1 MAISPKLEMRQGQSL
16 VMTPQLQQAI
26 KLLQLSS
33 LEIAAYVEQELE
45 SNPLLERAD
54 GGESGSETRDDAAE
68 ADRAAGDAVAAVQD
82 ATTDS
87 AERDS
92 GANLDAEFEAVH
104 PDASPAAASAPG
116 FSEGSGIFP
125 ERRGDNAFDEENSD
139 LEQVPSRETTLREH
153 LLAQLAMEISD
164 TVDRAIGASLIDQLD
179 EAGYLSAPIADIAT
193 RLDCPLPKVEAV
205 LARVQRFDPPG
216 IAARSLKECLALQLQ
231 DRNRYDPVIAKLLD
245 HLDLLARRDMT
256 QLMRLC
262 GVDAE
267 DMADMIRELKRLDPK
282 PGLAFDRPVLQ
293 TMIPDVFVRR
303 DGQGGW
309 RVELNNDTLPRVLVN
324 MRYFTRVSGK
334 AVAKADRAYLSECLA
349 TANWLVR
356 SLDQRA
362 NTILKVSSEIVRQQE
377 AFFNHGVRQLRPLN
391 LRAIAEAISM
401 HESTVSRV
409 TTSKYMA
416 TPRGI
421 FELKYFFT
429 ASIAAADGGAAHSA
443 EAVRD
448 RIRDLIANE
457 TAEDVLSDDQI
468 VDILRRSGI
477 EIARRTVAKYRDALR
492 LPSSVQRRR
501 SKGLDGQNS

>member
-1 MAISPKLEMRQGQSL
+1 MAITPKLELRQGQSL

-26 KLLQLSS
+26 KLLQFSS

-45 SNPLLERAD
+45 RNPLLERAD
-54 GGESGSETRDDAAE
+54 GGESGGETREDTPEAEGAAL
-68 ADRAAGDAVAAVQD
+68 DGAASVQD

-87 AERDS
+87 ALRDS
-92 GANLDAEFEAVH
+92 GSGLDADFEAVF
-104 PDASPAAASAPG
+104 PDAAPG
-116 FSEGSGIFP
+116 DGAEPGFAESSGIFP
-125 ERRGDNAFDEENSD
+125 ERRGGNSFDEENAS
-139 LEQVPSRETTLREH
+139 LEQVPGRELTLREH
-153 LLAQLAMEISD
+153 LLAQMAIEIPD
-164 TVDRAIGASLIDQLD
+164 PIDRAIGASLIDQID
-179 EAGYLSAPIADIAT
+179 EAGYLAGSLAETAA
-193 RLDCPLPKVEAV
+193 RLNCPLQRAEGV
-205 LARVQRFDPPG
+205 LERLQRFDPPG
-216 IAARSLKECLALQLQ
+216 IAARSLKECLALQLK
-231 DRNRYDPVIAKLLD
+231 DRNRYDPAIAKLLD
-245 HLDLLARRDMT
+245 HLDLLARRDT
-256 QLMRLC
+256 AQLMRLC

-282 PGLAFDRPVLQ
+282 PGLTFDRPVLQ

-303 DGQGGW
+303 DGEGGW
-309 RVELNNDTLPRVLVN
+309 RIELNNDTLPRVLVN
-324 MRYFTRVSGK
+324 MRYLASIDGK
-334 AVAKADRAYLSECLA
+334 AKDKAARTYLSECLA
-349 TANWLVR
+349 SANWLVR

-362 NTILKVSSEIVRQQE
+362 NTILKVSTEIVRQQE
-377 AFFNHGVRQLRPLN
+377 AFFNHGVRHLRPLN
-391 LRAIAEAISM
+391 LRAIAEAINM

-443 EAVRD
+443 EAVRH

-457 TAEDVLSDDQI
+457 PEDAVLSDDQI

-477 EIARRTVAKYRDALR
+477 DIARRTVAKYREALR

-501 SKGLDGQNS
+501 AKGLDGRES

>member
-1 MAISPKLEMRQGQSL
+1 MAITPKLEMRQGQSL

-54 GGESGSETRDDAAE
+54 GGESASETRDDASQT
-68 ADRAAGDAVAAVQD
+68 DRAAADAVIVQD

-92 GANLDAEFEAVH
+92 GASLDAEFEAVY
-104 PDASPAAASAPG
+104 PDASPADGAEPG

-125 ERRGDNAFDEENSD
+125 ERRGGNAFDEENAD
-139 LEQVPSRETTLREH
+139 LEQVPSRDVTLREH
-153 LLAQLAMEISD
+153 LLAQLAMEIPD
-164 TVDRAIGASLIDQLD
+164 PIDRAIGASLIDQVD
-179 EAGYLSAPIADIAT
+179 EAGYLSAPLAETAA
-193 RLDCPLPKVEAV
+193 RLDCPLTQVEAV
-205 LARVQRFDPPG
+205 LARLQRFDPPG

-231 DRNRYDPVIAKLLD
+231 DRNRYDPAIAKLLD
-245 HLDLLARRDMT
+245 HLDLLARRDMA
-256 QLMRLC
+256 QLMKVC
-262 GVDAE
+262 GVDSE

-334 AVAKADRAYLSECLA
+334 AVAKADRTYLSECLA

-362 NTILKVSSEIVRQQE
+362 NTILKVASEIVRQQD
-377 AFFNHGVRQLRPLN
+377 AFFNHGVRHLRPLN

-457 TAEDVLSDDQI
+457 TADAVLSDDQI

-477 EIARRTVAKYRDALR
+477 DIARRTVAKYREALR

-501 SKGLDGQNS
+501 AKGLDG